1 MDLSMNWQA
10 RNWSLKSLF
19 AGCSLHFNH

>member
-19 AGCSLHFNH
+19 PSCSLHFNH